1 MVMPWYYLLL
11 VKITCD
17 TSVLPMIW
25 SDSNYHFNAMV
36 AMEKITTVTA
46 DLP

>member
-1 MVMPWYYLLL
+1 MPRYYLLL
-11 VKITCD
+11 VKITSD

-36 AMEKITTVTA
+36 AMEKSTTVTA

>member
-1 MVMPWYYLLL
+1 MPRYYLLL
-11 VKITCD
+11 AKITSD

-25 SDSNYHFNAMV
+25 SDSNYHFNVMV